1 MKKTRKEKKIK
12 LSKKHGIIRQISVA
26 FIIPILCVI
35 LVGVLAYSQAEKGI
49 REKYEDS
56 SLAAIK
62 MIDQYIDLGLQLGE
76 AEALKYANDPNMNK
90 YYLGLYEGDNSKK
103 IQTIDSMKSGMESA
117 RTTNKFIHD
126 IHIITQP
133 GVIMQTTKDMK
144 KGSGTGF
151 YDELETEI
159 QETCGSGIFSAWLD
173 SHAIIDERLGTSTED
188 YLLSY
193 YCASNNSKAGV
204 VVDISKNMIL
214 DILDKTDIG
223 AGSTV
228 GLITSGGRE
237 VVTGSELDFTLT
249 DGDFYKQFQNSG
261 ETQTTGYIKEG
272 GMSYLLLASRNNIA
286 DIVVYALI
294 PKDIVTEKANNIKT
308 ITILLVILSCV
319 IASVLAALISIKISR
334 RMKLIMAGL
343 DKSSS
348 GDLTAEIKIRG
359 NDEFSSI
366 GQSVT
371 QMLEHMRV
379 LVHDFKESVSRVSET
394 SGEVKN
400 TSDTVNSH
408 SGDINHAIEEI
419 RQGIENQRE
428 NANECQQKMDLLSG
442 EIKTVLQEVGKI
454 ETFASSSH
462 EMIKSGVLQMNSLSH
477 SSDSTSQV
485 TAKVIDNIS
494 YLSQKAKSI
503 EAFIGIINDISE
515 QTTLLSLNA
524 SIEAA
529 RAGAAGR
536 SFSVVAEEIRKLA
549 DNSLE
554 AAEQIQNT
562 VNDIMAQMQETTS
575 NAQEAKEIVGEQEK
589 GVKEMAVIFDKLSLG
604 MTELIMSVDEISQNV
619 ESVNAG
625 RHATKLAVGRITEVT
640 ESTSDSAAKVG
651 ILADEL
657 LINAEKMDSISQ
669 NLMEDMDTLEKKM
682 EHFVVE

>member
-1 MKKTRKEKKIK
+1 MKKIKKIKKIK
-12 LSKKHGIIRQISVA
+12 LFRRYGIIKQISVA

-49 REKYEDS
+49 REKYEES

-62 MIDQYIDLGLQLGE
+62 MTDQYIDLGLQLGE
-76 AEALKYANDPNMNK
+76 AEALKYANDANMNK

-103 IQTIDSMKSGMESA
+103 IQTIDSMKSGMETA

-151 YDELETEI
+151 YDELESEI
-159 QETCGSGIFSAWLD
+159 QKTHGPGIFSAWLD
-173 SHAIIDERLGTSTED
+173 SHALIDERLGTSAED

-204 VVDISKNMIL
+204 VVDISKSTIL

-223 AGSTV
+223 AGSTI
-228 GLITSGGRE
+228 GLITGGGRE
-237 VVTGSELDFTLT
+237 VVTGSELEFSLMNME
-249 DGDFYKQFQNSG
+249 FYKQFQDSD
-261 ETQTTGYIKEG
+261 ETQTIGYIKEG
-272 GMSYLLLASRNNIA
+272 GMNYLLLASKSNIA
-286 DIVVYALI
+286 GIVVYALI
-294 PKDIVTEKANNIKT
+294 PRNIVTQKADSIKT
-308 ITILLVILSCV
+308 ITILLVILSCI
-319 IASVLAALISIKISR
+319 IASVLAALISTKISR
-334 RMKLIMAGL
+334 RMKLIMASL
-343 DKSSS
+343 NKSSS
-348 GDLTAEIKIRG
+348 GDLTAEIRIRG

-371 QMLEHMRV
+371 QMLDHMRI

-442 EIKTVLQEVGKI
+442 EIKTVLQEIKKI

-462 EMIKSGVLQMNSLSH
+462 EMIKSGVLQMNSLSQ

-549 DNSLE
+549 DNSLH

-562 VNDIMAQMQETTS
+562 VNDIMVQMQETTG
-575 NAQEAKEIVGEQEK
+575 NAQEAKEIVSEQEK
-589 GVKEMAVIFDKLSLG
+589 GVKDMSAIFDKLSLG
-604 MTELIMSVDEISQNV
+604 MAELIMSVDEISQNV

-640 ESTSDSAAKVG
+640 EATSNFAAKVG
-651 ILADEL
+651 VLADEL

-669 NLMEDMDTLEKKM
+669 NLMEDMGTLEKKM